1 MRVQPDGFL
10 DARTIEQD
18 GVDVAARDFIAGMTD
33 RYAVSLF
40 ERLFVPKPWAG
51 TD

>member
-1 MRVQPDGFL
+1 V
-10 DARTIEQD
+10 EEE

-51 TD
+51 MD